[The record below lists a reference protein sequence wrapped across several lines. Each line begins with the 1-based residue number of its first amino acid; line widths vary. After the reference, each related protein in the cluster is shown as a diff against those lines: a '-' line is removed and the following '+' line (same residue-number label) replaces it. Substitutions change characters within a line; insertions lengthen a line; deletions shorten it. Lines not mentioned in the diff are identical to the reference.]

1 MGQAGRG
8 ERGDTDR
15 GPDGDKIW
23 RGGSFTPDKSL
34 EFRHQT
40 SSVRLSLK
48 LHRGAG
54 LAREAEA
61 ASYPPCRVPRA
72 CSVTEFEM

>member
-23 RGGSFTPDKSL
+23 KSRSFTPGKSL
-34 EFRHQT
+34 EFRYQT
-40 SSVRLSLK
+40 SSMSLSLK
-48 LHRGAG
+48 LHRGSG
-54 LAREAEA
+54 LAREVEA
-61 ASYPPCRVPRA
+61 ASYLPCQVPRA